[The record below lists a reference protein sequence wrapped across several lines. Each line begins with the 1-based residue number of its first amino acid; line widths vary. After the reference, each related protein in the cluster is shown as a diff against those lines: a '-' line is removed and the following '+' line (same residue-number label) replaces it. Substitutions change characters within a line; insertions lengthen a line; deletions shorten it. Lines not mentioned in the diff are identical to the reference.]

1 VQNDDAQIHYAQ
13 VQLGYATIT
22 APLAGRVG
30 ARLVDPGNIVHA
42 ADANGLVVIN
52 QIDPIAVVFALPG
65 DAVQAI
71 NHAQRAG
78 RRLAVLAYSR
88 EGDALLARGE
98 LVLVNNQIDVASG
111 TVQLKARFANPQHVL
126 WPGQYVNVRLL
137 LGEHMQALTVPAAV
151 VQRGQSGTYAYVVG
165 ADGKA
170 QMRPIEVLQ
179 IQDDKAV
186 IAKGLQAGETV
197 VLDGQYKIKPDVAVI
212 AGPASPTAAASV
224 TGAAP
229 TGQQ

>member
-1 VQNDDAQIHYAQ
+1 
-13 VQLGYATIT
+13 
-22 APLAGRVG
+22 
-30 ARLVDPGNIVHA
+30 
-42 ADANGLVVIN
+42 
-52 QIDPIAVVFALPG
+52 
-65 DAVQAI
+65 
-71 NHAQRAG
+71 
-78 RRLAVLAYSR
+78 VLTSSR
-88 EGDALLARGE
+88 EGDTLLARGE

-111 TVQLKARFANPQHVL
+111 TVQLKARFANPQHIL

-137 LGEHMQALTVPAAV
+137 LGEYAQALTVPAAV

-165 ADGKA
+165 TNGKA

-197 VLDGQYKIKPDVAVI
+197 VLDGQYKIKPDVAVV
-212 AGPASPTAAASV
+212 ASPTAAASV